1 MILDRQP
8 AVAAER
14 RLAALAIQMITPMRT
29 RAPRTTHSQMSGEL
43 DPLADAGEP
52 LGWAAGAGAAA
63 LWVAD
68 GWAVGVAGTLA
79 LGETLALVLGTML
92 TLGET
97 LALGTMLT
105 LGEMLALGTML
116 TLGEMLARVLGTMP
130 APALGEKL
138 LLRLGAMPE
147 TAPLPP
153 HPVMEHAAKPIAAR
167 SRPPAKRRMPDP
179 SAMKRNLSQDVA

>member
-79 LGETLALVLGTML
+79 LGETLALVVGTML

-97 LALGTMLT
+97 
-105 LGEMLALGTML
+105 LALGTML

>member
-79 LGETLALVLGTML
+79 LGE
-92 TLGET
+92 
-97 LALGTMLT
+97 
-105 LGEMLALGTML
+105 
-116 TLGEMLARVLGTMP
+116 MLARVLGTIP

-153 HPVMEHAAKPIAAR
+153 HPVTEHAAKPIAAR

>member
-1 MILDRQP
+1 MTLDRQSV
-8 AVAAER
+8 AAAER
-14 RLAALAIQMITPMRT
+14 WLRARATQMIRPMRT

-43 DPLADAGEP
+43 DPLADAGDP

-68 GWAVGVAGTLA
+68 GWAVGVAGTMA
-79 LGETLALVLGTML
+79 LGETLALVLGT
-92 TLGET
+92 
-97 LALGTMLT
+97 
-105 LGEMLALGTML
+105 MLALGTML

-153 HPVMEHAAKPIAAR
+153 HPVTEHAAKPIAAAR

>member
-105 LGEMLALGTML
+105 LGEMLA
-116 TLGEMLARVLGTMP
+116 RVLGTMP

-153 HPVMEHAAKPIAAR
+153 HPVTEHAAKPIAAR

>member
-14 RLAALAIQMITPMRT
+14 RLAALAIQMITPMTT

-97 LALGTMLT
+97 LA
-105 LGEMLALGTML
+105 
-116 TLGEMLARVLGTMP
+116 RVLGTIP

-153 HPVMEHAAKPIAAR
+153 HPVTEHAAKPIAAR